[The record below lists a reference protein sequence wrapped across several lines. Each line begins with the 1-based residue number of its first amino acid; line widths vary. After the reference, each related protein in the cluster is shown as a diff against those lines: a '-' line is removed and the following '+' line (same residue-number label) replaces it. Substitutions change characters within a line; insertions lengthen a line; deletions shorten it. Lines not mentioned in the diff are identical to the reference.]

1 MKENIKWKVS
11 RYIIINIYYLF
22 VGDIDFVC
30 MWVNWVCMSCTE
42 ITFTLKVFVCVLLLF
57 CII

>member
-11 RYIIINIYYLF
+11 RYITIYYLF

-30 MWVNWVCMSCTE
+30 MWVNWVCMLCTE
-42 ITFTLKVFVCVLLLF
+42 ITFTLEVFVGVLLLF